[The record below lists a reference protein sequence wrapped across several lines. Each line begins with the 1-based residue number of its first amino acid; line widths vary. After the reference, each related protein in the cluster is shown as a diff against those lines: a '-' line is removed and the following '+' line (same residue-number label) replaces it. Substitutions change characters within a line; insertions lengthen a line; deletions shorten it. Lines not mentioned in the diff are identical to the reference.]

1 MSTRYKGATV
11 IFDRDIHEDDI
22 ELVLNA
28 FRLIKGVGTVK
39 PVETLSED
47 YWARE
52 RIRHDTQ
59 MKLYE
64 AIKGVFEKP
73 NA

>member
-11 IFDRDIHEDDI
+11 IFHRDIHEDDI
-22 ELVLNA
+22 EAVLNA
-28 FRLIKGVGTVK
+28 IRLIKGVGTVE

-52 RIRHDTQ
+52 RVKHDIQ

-64 AIKGVFEKP
+64 VIKGIFEKQS
-73 NA
+73 